1 MATKQEMID
10 GMEFVRA
17 QAKRVAGLIDP
28 GDWDLNRPQGWTP
41 KEMFAHVAVTAATI
55 PAMGAGLLAAPEN
68 VELTSGLDIGALNE
82 QGVSS
87 LRAVPVEQVLEAL
100 DNNYVKLID
109 WTKGLNDE
117 QLAGKKTFLTM
128 TMPGSDLLMTLTVMH
143 AVHHVYEAGL
153 RVAI

>member
-1 MATKQEMID
+1 M
-10 GMEFVRA
+10 
-17 QAKRVAGLIDP
+17 
-28 GDWDLNRPQGWTP
+28 
-41 KEMFAHVAVTAATI
+41 
-55 PAMGAGLLAAPEN
+55 
-68 VELTSGLDIGALNE
+68 DIGALNE